1 MKNKLEEKA
10 LEYARKL
17 QAHIDAKIVY
27 ENAGVLTIKTRHE
40 VNLAKEELISLER
53 EILNK

>member
-17 QAHIDAKIVY
+17 QAHIDAEIVY
-27 ENAGVLTIKTRHE
+27 ENAGILTIKTRHE
-40 VNLAKEELISLER
+40 VNLAKEELLNIER
-53 EILNK
+53 EIINK